1 MGISA
6 GVGYVVLSYCEDFI
20 CRTGRRSCVLVLV
33 MESAAGDG
41 DRLPLKMCL
50 ISLRGIGARHGMA
63 AATLQDLQRK
73 VLDLLPSP
81 QTVTLVLE
89 EDGTIVDDE
98 DYFLCLPTNTKFV
111 ALGTNQ
117 TWTPRAVDEP
127 DASSPP
133 RWKQLAAQMKEDLS
147 RVILLSE
154 DDLQLLTDIPCHELA
169 EEMAESPNKVRVL
182 QDTLQRLLDRREDER
197 QSKQLL
203 QLYLE
208 ALKGEGTAEP
218 METVSTSEHSR
229 DEVDLSG
236 DSVNSNSIRLNH
248 HILRILKE
256 KSSPEISLSNLQLEA
271 VFREDLDTLALELS
285 WDKSKVSALQQACEQ
300 EILRRLQQLQ
310 SLRSLNIVSTGR
322 KVLPKRRP
330 PLAKRR
336 K

>member
-117 TWTPRAVDEP
+117 TWTPRAVGEIGSAVANQCPVPASLSDEP

-285 WDKSKVSALQQACEQ
+285 WDKSKLFDPFLQ
-300 EILRRLQQLQ
+300 
-310 SLRSLNIVSTGR
+310 
-322 KVLPKRRP
+322 LPSV
-330 PLAKRR
+330 
-336 K
+336 